1 MAETERRDVE
11 EQLPSEPA
19 GRRKP
24 LALRIRRVLP
34 EARRRHTSRVVT
46 MINRHTLNLKPDP
59 NSFLPVQFFADPK
72 KASEPVQ
79 RLMLAVLLDAMR
91 CYQSNFGSAS
101 VRGRIEFHE
110 ARQWLFDR
118 CSEAP
123 FSLNSV
129 CSVLGIEPCTVQRTV
144 SDWARVKRA
153 GFVTARLPRRTPVK
167 VKEQFI
173 DRMAGR
179 HMRMKRHDSSAA

>member
-46 MINRHTLNLKPDP
+46 MINRHTLNVKPDR

-91 CYQSNFGSAS
+91 CYQSNFRSAS

-118 CSEAP
+118 WSEGP
-123 FSLNSV
+123 LSLHSV
-129 CSVLGIEPCTVQRTV
+129 CSVLGIEPRKVQRTV
-144 SDWARVKRA
+144 SDWAWRNRA
-153 GFVTARLPRRTPVK
+153 GLGAARLPRRTPVM
-167 VKEQFI
+167 VKEQFV
-173 DRMAGR
+173 DRVAGR
-179 HMRMKRHDSSAA
+179 HFPMKRHDPSAA

>member
-1 MAETERRDVE
+1 MAETKRQDVE

-153 GFVTARLPRRTPVK
+153 GFVTARLPRRTPVM
-167 VKEQFI
+167 VKEI
-173 DRMAGR
+173 DRMAGG
-179 HMRMKRHDSSAA
+179 HVRMKRHDSSAA